1 MTQAPLQVTDCS
13 LDRVR
18 PPDPSTRGAG
28 PVIAIDLGTTTC
40 RVAVMQGSNPVC
52 VPSDRLEGTPS
63 VVALASGG
71 RMVVGQA
78 ARQQQAA
85 VPGLA
90 VWGIK
95 GLLAAPY
102 GDPKLRWLYD
112 QLRCQLVRGEDG
124 LAAAVLGNRTFSAR
138 ELAAMLLIEARERAQ
153 NFLRQ
158 PVYRAVLT
166 VPPTRRDDP
175 LPQTM
180 AAAASLAGL
189 HVERT
194 ISETTSVALGSF
206 QRRRGKPERTAIV
219 CDWGG
224 GSFQASLVR
233 YAARQCQVLATEG
246 NVSLCGSELDKR
258 VMEWLIR
265 AQASGVRV
273 AADKRNPAALYRV
286 AGAAEFAKIQ
296 LSTQNEMRV
305 RIPLATVDA
314 NGQPGDFDATMTRGD
329 LEGLARPLVDSALKM
344 CEQVLSQKT
353 MFPGDVD
360 EVLLVGEQC
369 RMPMMLQRAQEFFV
383 GVPVYV
389 DEPGQ
394 SVVLGAA
401 RLSSTVSGISAAAPP
416 PGGTPVPGRR

>member
-1 MTQAPLQVTDCS
+1 MTQAPLQVTDCP

-18 PPDPSTRGAG
+18 PPDPATRGTG
-28 PVIAIDLGTTTC
+28 PLIAIDLGTTTC
-40 RVAVMQGSNPVC
+40 RVAVMHQGNAVC
-52 VPSDRLEGTPS
+52 VPSDRQDGTPS
-63 VVALASGG
+63 VIALSSQG
-71 RMVVGQA
+71 RIVLGQA
-78 ARQQQAA
+78 ARQQQAS
-85 VPGLA
+85 VPALA

-95 GLLAAPY
+95 GLLAALY
-102 GDPKLRWLYD
+102 GDPKLKWLYD

-124 LAAAVLGNRTFSAR
+124 LAAVVLGNRTFSAKQ
-138 ELAAMLLIEARERAQ
+138 LAAMLMLEARERAQ

-158 PVYRAVLT
+158 PVYRVVLT
-166 VPPTRRDDP
+166 VPPTRKDDP

-180 AAAASLAGL
+180 MAAANMAGL

-246 NVSLCGSELDKR
+246 NVSLCGAELDKR

-265 AQASGVRV
+265 AQPSGVRV

-314 NGQPGDFDATMTRGD
+314 NGQPGDFDATITRRD
-329 LEGLARPLVDSALKM
+329 AEELARPLIDSALKM
-344 CEQVLSQKT
+344 CEKVLEQKT

-369 RMPMMLQRAQEFFV
+369 RMPLVFQRSQEFFV
-383 GVPVYV
+383 GVPVFL

-401 RLSSTVSGISAAAPP
+401 RLTSTTSGISAPTPP
-416 PGGTPVPGRR
+416 PAGPVPGRR

>member
-18 PPDPSTRGAG
+18 PPDPSTRGSG
-28 PVIAIDLGTTTC
+28 PVIAIDLGTTNC
-40 RVAVMQGSNPVC
+40 RVAVMQGTNPVC
-52 VPSDRLEGTPS
+52 VPSDRLDGTPS

-166 VPPTRRDDP
+166 VPPTRKDDP

-180 AAAASLAGL
+180 AAAAHLAGL

-246 NVSLCGSELDKR
+246 NVALCGAELDKR

-265 AQASGVRV
+265 AQATGVRV

-305 RIPLATVDA
+305 RIPLSTVDA
-314 NGQPGDFDATMTRGD
+314 NGQPGDFDATITRGD
-329 LEGLARPLVDSALKM
+329 LEGLSRPLVDSALKM
-344 CEQVLSQKT
+344 CEQVLAQKS

-369 RMPMMLQRAQEFFV
+369 RMPMMLQRSQEFFV
-383 GVPVYV
+383 GVPVYL

-394 SVVLGAA
+394 SVVLGAV
-401 RLSSTVSGISAAAPP
+401 RLTATTSGISAAAPP

>member
-1 MTQAPLQVTDCS
+1 
-13 LDRVR
+13 
-18 PPDPSTRGAG
+18 
-28 PVIAIDLGTTTC
+28 
-40 RVAVMQGSNPVC
+40 
-52 VPSDRLEGTPS
+52 
-63 VVALASGG
+63 
-71 RMVVGQA
+71 
-78 ARQQQAA
+78 
-85 VPGLA
+85 
-90 VWGIK
+90 
-95 GLLAAPY
+95 
-102 GDPKLRWLYD
+102 
-112 QLRCQLVRGEDG
+112 
-124 LAAAVLGNRTFSAR
+124 
-138 ELAAMLLIEARERAQ
+138 MLILEARERAQ

-158 PVYRAVLT
+158 PVYRVVLT
-166 VPPTRRDDP
+166 VPPTRREDP

-180 AAAASLAGL
+180 AAAANLAGL

-224 GSFQASLVR
+224 GRFQASLVR

-246 NVSLCGSELDKR
+246 NISLCGSELDKR

-265 AQASGVRV
+265 ALPSGVRV

-296 LSTQNEMRV
+296 LSTQAEMRV
-305 RIPLATVDA
+305 RIPLATVNA
-314 NGQPGDFDATMTRGD
+314 NGQPGDFDATITRRD
-329 LEGLARPLVDSALKM
+329 LEELARPLIDSALKM
-344 CEQVLSQKT
+344 CESVLAQKS

-369 RMPMMLQRAQEFFV
+369 RMPLMFQRAQEFFV
-383 GVPVYV
+383 GVPVYL

-401 RLSSTVSGISAAAPP
+401 RLSATTSGISAAAPP

>member
-18 PPDPSTRGAG
+18 PPDPATRGAG

-52 VPSDRLEGTPS
+52 VPSDRLDGTPS

-314 NGQPGDFDATMTRGD
+314 NGQPGDFDATMARRD
-329 LEGLARPLVDSALKM
+329 LEGLAKPLVDSALKM

-394 SVVLGAA
+394 SVVLGAV
-401 RLSSTVSGISAAAPP
+401 RLSATVSGISAAAPP

>member
-52 VPSDRLEGTPS
+52 VPSDRLDGTPS

-158 PVYRAVLT
+158 PVYRVVLT

-329 LEGLARPLVDSALKM
+329 LEGLAKPLVDSALKM

-394 SVVLGAA
+394 SVVLGAV
-401 RLSSTVSGISAAAPP
+401 RLSATVSGISAAAPP

>member
-18 PPDPSTRGAG
+18 PPDPSTRGSG
-28 PVIAIDLGTTTC
+28 PVIAIDLGTTNC
-40 RVAVMQGSNPVC
+40 RVAVMHQGNPVC
-52 VPSDRLEGTPS
+52 VPSDRLDGTPS
-63 VVALASGG
+63 VVALGSGG
-71 RMVVGQA
+71 RIVLGQA
-78 ARQQQAA
+78 ARQQQASMPA
-85 VPGLA
+85 LA

-95 GLLAAPY
+95 NLLAVPY

-124 LAAAVLGNRTFSAR
+124 LAAAVLGNRTFSAQQ
-138 ELAAMLLIEARERAQ
+138 LAAMLLIEARERAQ

-180 AAAASLAGL
+180 TAAAHLAGL

-206 QRRRGKPERTAIV
+206 ARRRGKPERTAIV

-246 NVSLCGSELDKR
+246 NVSLCGAELDKR

-265 AQASGVRV
+265 AQPSGVRV

-296 LSTQNEMRV
+296 LSTQAEMRV

-314 NGQPGDFDATMTRGD
+314 SGQPGDFDATISRRD
-329 LEGLARPLVDSALKM
+329 VEELARPLIDSALKM
-344 CEQVLSQKT
+344 CEQVLAQKT

-369 RMPMMLQRAQEFFV
+369 RMPLLMQRAQEFFV
-383 GVPVYV
+383 GVPVYL

-401 RLSSTVSGISAAAPP
+401 RLSATTSGISAAAPP

>member
-28 PVIAIDLGTTTC
+28 PLIAIDLGTTTC

-63 VVALASGG
+63 VIALASGG

-78 ARQQQAA
+78 ARLQQAA

-233 YAARQCQVLATEG
+233 YAPRQCQVLATEG
-246 NVSLCGSELDKR
+246 NVALCGSELDKR

-296 LSTQNEMRV
+296 LSTQNEVRV

-314 NGQPGDFDATMTRGD
+314 NGQPGDFDATITRRD

-369 RMPMMLQRAQEFFV
+369 RMPMVLQRAQEFFV

-394 SVVLGAA
+394 SVVLGAV
-401 RLSSTVSGISAAAPP
+401 RLSATTSGISAAAPP